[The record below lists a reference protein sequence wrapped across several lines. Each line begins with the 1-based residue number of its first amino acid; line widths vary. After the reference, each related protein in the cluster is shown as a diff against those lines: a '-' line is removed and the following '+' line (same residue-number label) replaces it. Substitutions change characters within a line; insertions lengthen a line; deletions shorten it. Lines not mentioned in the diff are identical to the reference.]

1 MTKSNWQICQEC
13 RGEGHH
19 KYLDE
24 NAYYGYGEIS
34 YFLDDCKA
42 CNGSGKINDTRTAEE
57 KQFDEE
63 CIEEVARE
71 EGMLQGIHAY
81 NEVKGY

>member
-1 MTKSNWQICQEC
+1 MVWEICQEC
-13 RGEGHH
+13 RGEGHQE
-19 KYLDE
+19 YLDE
-24 NAYYGYGEIS
+24 SAYYGHGEML
-34 YFLDDCKA
+34 YWQDDCKA
-42 CNGSGKINDTRTAEE
+42 CKGSGKINDTRTVEE

-71 EGMLQGIHAY
+71 EGMLQGIDAY